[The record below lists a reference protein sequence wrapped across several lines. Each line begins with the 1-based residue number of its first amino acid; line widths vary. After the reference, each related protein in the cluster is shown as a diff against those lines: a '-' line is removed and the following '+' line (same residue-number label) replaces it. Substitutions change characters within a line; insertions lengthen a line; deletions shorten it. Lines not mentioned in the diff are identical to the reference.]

1 MIKNIIFDIGN
12 VILNFD
18 MDRVLNEITKD
29 SKEQKFIMDNIYKS
43 PEWTLY
49 NLIDTGML
57 DRDSCIK
64 LECDRTNHEN
74 DELIKRFWLTYN
86 EYAFVDKRVIDLIKK
101 LRNIFII

>member
-43 PEWTLY
+43 PEL
-49 NLIDTGML
+49 N
-57 DRDSCIK
+57 
-64 LECDRTNHEN
+64 
-74 DELIKRFWLTYN
+74 
-86 EYAFVDKRVIDLIKK
+86 
-101 LRNIFII
+101 